1 MKKLNFAI
9 AFFAIFFVSETIAQS
24 LTASKITDVKV
35 FRNNAQL
42 TNKASVSL
50 KPGSSEIV
58 IGNISTS
65 IIPTSIQVSIASNSS
80 VTLLSAKYEPNYLNT
95 NDANPILKK
104 LNDSL
109 VYLNN
114 ELRWVKDQKNVYLG
128 MEDILQK
135 NKTLAGEEGSFKP
148 ADLTLLLSTFQ
159 NNLTS
164 IKKSIIEL
172 DKKEQELFEKRNRIQ
187 NQINEKSQQN
197 NNPSGQIVL
206 QLEAKQATTA
216 DFKINYLIHGVS
228 WQPIYDLRS
237 EGVGKDVNLAYKAQ
251 VSQRSGI
258 DWEKVILTISTGN
271 PSQNNNQ
278 PIFSTQWVDI
288 YQQQATQTLKNYG
301 NAPSAANRSE
311 VMLESVIVS
320 DSRSTKKA
328 SYNDAYAYDAVV
340 VENVMS
346 ADFVISSPQT
356 ILSDGKVNLIGLE
369 SYKLP
374 TKYHYQT
381 IPRLDKGAYLL
392 AYTTEWGQYNLIP
405 GTANIFFE
413 GAYVG
418 QSYLNPNVPTDSL
431 AISMGKDDGVII
443 KRNALKDL
451 SSTKMIGAN
460 KTQVFTYETEIKNTK
475 KTNIDIEIVDQI
487 PVSKNKQ
494 IEIKL
499 EDAGGAK
506 LDETTGKLTWK
517 LNLVGNESKKLKF
530 TYSVKSPKDTS
541 VVGL

>member
-1 MKKLNFAI
+1 MKKLNLSI
-9 AFFAIFFVSETIAQS
+9 AFFAIFFVSTVFSQS
-24 LTASKITDVKV
+24 LTTSKITDVKV

-42 TNKASVSL
+42 TNKASANL
-50 KPGSSEIV
+50 KAGTSEIV

-65 IIPTSIQVSIASNSS
+65 IIPTSIQVSIASNST

-95 NDANPILKK
+95 TDANPVLKK

-114 ELRWVKDQKNVYLG
+114 ELRWVKDQKNIYLG

-135 NKTLAGEEGSFKP
+135 NKNLSGAEGGFKP

-172 DKKEQELFEKRNRIQ
+172 DKKEQDLFEKRNRIQ
-187 NQINEKSQQN
+187 NQINEKSQLS

-206 QLEAKQATTA
+206 QIDAKQTANA
-216 DFKINYLIHGVS
+216 DFKINYLVHSVS

-237 EGVGKDVNLAYKAQ
+237 EGVGKPINLAYKAQ

-258 DWEKVILTISTGN
+258 DWEKVNLTISTGN

-278 PIFSTQWVDI
+278 PIFNTQWVDI
-288 YQQQATQTLKNYG
+288 YQPQTLRNYAA
-301 NAPSAANRSE
+301 APRAVQAERNE
-311 VMLESVIVS
+311 DVMLESVTIS
-320 DSRSTKKA
+320 DSRSTRKA
-328 SYNDAYAYDAVV
+328 SYDQGYAYDAVV

-346 ADFVISSPQT
+346 ADFVISNPQT
-356 ILSDGKVNLIGLE
+356 ILTDGKTNLIGLE
-369 SYKLP
+369 TYQLP
-374 TKYHYQT
+374 TKYHYQS

-392 AYTTEWGQYNLIP
+392 AYTTDWGQYNLIA

-418 QSYLNPNVPTDSL
+418 QSYINPNVPNDSL

-443 KRNALKDL
+443 KRNAVKDL
-451 SSTKMIGAN
+451 SSTKMIGSN
-460 KTQVFTYETEIKNTK
+460 KTQVFTYEIEIKNAK

-487 PVSKNKQ
+487 PVSKNKL

-499 EDAGGAK
+499 EEAGGAK
-506 LDETTGKLTWK
+506 LDETTGKLSWK
-517 LNLVGNESKKLKF
+517 MNLVGNESKKLKF
-530 TYSVKSPKDTS
+530 SYSVKSPKDVS
-541 VVGL
+541 VAGL